1 MIIPIRCFTCNK
13 LIADKY
19 QYYLEKKEEI
29 DKEENESDKI
39 ITTNLI
45 DSGEVKKTKYGELLD
60 ELGLNRYCCRR
71 MMLSH
76 VDIINVI

>member
-29 DKEENESDKI
+29 DKDPNALEKT
-39 ITTNLI
+39 ITTSSI
-45 DSGEVKKTKYGELLD
+45 ESGEVQKTEYGKLLD
-60 ELGLNRYCCRR
+60 DLGIKRYCCRR
-71 MMLSH
+71 MFISQ
-76 VDIINVI
+76 VDIIDVI

>member
-29 DKEENESDKI
+29 DKDPNALEKT
-39 ITTNLI
+39 ITTGSI
-45 DSGEVKKTKYGELLD
+45 ESGEVQKTEYGKLLD
-60 ELGLNRYCCRR
+60 DLGIKRYCCRR
-71 MMLSH
+71 MFISQ
-76 VDIINVI
+76 VDIIDVI

>member
-29 DKEENESDKI
+29 DKDPNSLEKT
-39 ITTNLI
+39 ITTNSI
-45 DSGEVKKTKYGELLD
+45 ESGDVQKTEYGKLLD
-60 ELGLNRYCCRR
+60 ELGFTRYCCRR
-71 MMLSH
+71 MFISQ
-76 VDIINVI
+76 VDIIDVI